1 MGFDDFEPIFGQAKA
16 EWSTPNSPPLRPFLF
31 NVHVSGSSCLKV
43 HVSDFYS
50 NTFEA
55 VRSIEQLEDLRDMI
69 GIGGSWCE
77 FMDYLVASIKSDDRD
92 MIGIGGSWCEFMDYL
107 VASIKSD
114 DVKLILDGQ
123 PRADGAAYAKLVAQ
137 KSKGMPLISISLAKL
152 VDAAASEVMA
162 NLSLEDSFGNLG
174 VLLPTIGIVVGF
186 GCGKLL
192 GARSM
197 LSVDESNISRTGV
210 LGRWVRGGGFL
221 KQEKTGTIQKQLD
234 TFLYSKRQKSLKMND
249 KSNTDAL
256 SATGLQDSPDK
267 LAAQNP
273 GSTKVAKR
281 VVPAYRRS
289 KVRGV
294 LLQDTTEDG
303 DN

>member
-31 NVHVSGSSCLKV
+31 NMHVAGSSCLKV

-55 VRSIEQLEDLRDMI
+55 VRSIEQLEDL
-69 GIGGSWCE
+69 
-77 FMDYLVASIKSDDRD
+77 RD

-162 NLSLEDSFGNLG
+162 NLSLEVYKAFKSMQNLL
-174 VLLPTIGIVVGF
+174 VKEQDRCCLLTKV
-186 GCGKLL
+186 
-192 GARSM
+192 
-197 LSVDESNISRTGV
+197 ISA
-210 LGRWVRGGGFL
+210 
-221 KQEKTGTIQKQLD
+221 KQEKTETIQKQLD

-249 KSNTDAL
+249 KSNSDAL

>member
-1 MGFDDFEPIFGQAKA
+1 
-16 EWSTPNSPPLRPFLF
+16 
-31 NVHVSGSSCLKV
+31 
-43 HVSDFYS
+43 
-50 NTFEA
+50 
-55 VRSIEQLEDLRDMI
+55 
-69 GIGGSWCE
+69 
-77 FMDYLVASIKSDDRD
+77 

-162 NLSLEDSFGNLG
+162 NLSLEVYKAFKSMQNLL
-174 VLLPTIGIVVGF
+174 VKEQDRCCLLTKV
-186 GCGKLL
+186 
-192 GARSM
+192 
-197 LSVDESNISRTGV
+197 ISAE
-210 LGRWVRGGGFL
+210 
-221 KQEKTGTIQKQLD
+221 QEKTETIQKQLD

>member
-55 VRSIEQLEDLRDMI
+55 VRSIEQLEDLRRVIMFYPWMKNDPMALF
-69 GIGGSWCE
+69 GSA
-77 FMDYLVASIKSDDRD
+77 YGRD

-123 PRADGAAYAKLVAQ
+123 PRADVTTTSECAAYAKLVAQ

-152 VDAAASEVMA
+152 VDANASEVMA
-162 NLSLEDSFGNLG
+162 NLSLEEQDRCC
-174 VLLPTIGIVVGF
+174 LLTKV
-186 GCGKLL
+186 
-192 GARSM
+192 
-197 LSVDESNISRTGV
+197 ISAE
-210 LGRWVRGGGFL
+210 
-221 KQEKTGTIQKQLD
+221 QEKTETIQKQLD

-256 SATGLQDSPDK
+256 SATGLQDSPDWVSPSLESSYLIQAGSDK

>member
-77 FMDYLVASIKSDDRD
+77 FMDYLVASIKSDD
-92 MIGIGGSWCEFMDYL
+92 
-107 VASIKSD
+107 
-114 DVKLILDGQ
+114 VKLILDGQ
-123 PRADGAAYAKLVAQ
+123 PRADVVEVTTTSECAAYAKLVAQ

-162 NLSLEDSFGNLG
+162 NLSLE
-174 VLLPTIGIVVGF
+174 
-186 GCGKLL
+186 
-192 GARSM
+192 ARSM
-197 LSVDESNISRTGV
+197 LSVDESNISRTG
-210 LGRWVRGGGFL
+210 
-221 KQEKTGTIQKQLD
+221 EKTETIQKQLD

-256 SATGLQDSPDK
+256 SATGLQDSPGVSPSLESSYLIQAGSDK